1 MSQQQPTSVT
11 ESLRQSVY
19 KQRNFIEA
27 FFFFLLHTA
36 NKIYGMCLS
45 FTPISTQCM
54 LTKHNRKECMFT
66 WITVHSQNDRK
77 QQEWKENGRKQVLVC
92 AASTQTA
99 RHVINVW
106 GARCRLW
113 QLNVSSIRI
122 YMFLI
127 RDLDP
132 PRITIRFKLFF
143 MVNWCN
149 SPPPSTTTLLHLLP
163 CLHFKSSHKV
173 REKEI
178 LSRRSKQNLKFG
190 NIIILGNWNK
200 KHWFLYIKKNMTNVD
215 NCHWNFLGHIF

>member
-1 MSQQQPTSVT
+1 M
-11 ESLRQSVY
+11 
-19 KQRNFIEA
+19 
-27 FFFFLLHTA
+27 
-36 NKIYGMCLS
+36 
-45 FTPISTQCM
+45 
-54 LTKHNRKECMFT
+54 KHNRKECMFT

-200 KHWFLYIKKNMTNVD
+200 KHWFLYIYKKKKIWQMWTIATGIFLVIFSKMQRNM
-215 NCHWNFLGHIF
+215 